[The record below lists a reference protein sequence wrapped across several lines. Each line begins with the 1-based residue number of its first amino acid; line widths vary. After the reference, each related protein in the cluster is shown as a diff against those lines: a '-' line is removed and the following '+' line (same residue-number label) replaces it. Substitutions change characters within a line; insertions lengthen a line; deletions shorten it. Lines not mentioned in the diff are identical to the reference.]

1 MLFSLHGVTPFF
13 TVSTD
18 IGCIRPI
25 SQPLESVIYLTNLYI
40 QYSYGV
46 NSTFS
51 LYGRWAYNRPVGQPL
66 KGLRPPSPFW
76 GPRCKTQSP
85 SGPFF
90 FFLSLNVSTCVCV
103 CVWLLKEKL
112 NVWRC
117 LHRIVLCCV
126 AYWLLFLSEK
136 TTMTPHI
143 VRGLYEEVGTYYGVP
158 ARNITTTWPF
168 I

>member
-90 FFLSLNVSTCVCV
+90 LSFFKRLYLRVCV
-103 CVWLLKEKL
+103 RLIIKRETECMTMPPSH
-112 NVWRC
+112 C
-117 LHRIVLCCV
+117 IVLCS
-126 AYWLLFLSEK
+126 LLA
-136 TTMTPHI
+136 I
-143 VRGLYEEVGTYYGVP
+143 VSFGENNNDTAHCSRTLRGSRYILWCTC
-158 ARNITTTWPF
+158 T
-168 I
+168 